1 MAPPGE
7 HPVDDLPG
15 LLALATS
22 LARSAGDLLLEGM
35 ATVPELLAAA
45 VPTKSSVTDMV
56 SEVDRASERL
66 LVDGILAARPD
77 DGILGEEGT
86 DRAGRSGL
94 RWVIDPLDG
103 TTNFLYGLP
112 GFAVSIAVEGPAGT
126 LVGVVLDPVHD
137 ELFAATAGGG
147 ATRNGIPVHCTTGAD
162 LGTALIGTGFG
173 YRADVR
179 AGQAEVLRT
188 VLPAVR
194 DIRRLGA
201 AAVDLCAVACGRLD
215 GYYEQGLAPWDL
227 AAGALVAVEAGATVT
242 GVAGGPAGR
251 DLTIAAGP
259 GIAAGLRALLV
270 AAGQA
275 GA

>member
-1 MAPPGE
+1 MGE
-7 HPVDDLPG
+7 PDLDE
-15 LLALATS
+15 LRALAAS
-22 LARSAGDLLLEGM
+22 LARSAGDLLLDGM
-35 ATVPELLAAA
+35 ASVPALLAAE
-45 VPTKSSVTDMV
+45 VGTKSSVTDMV
-56 SEVDRASERL
+56 SDVDRASERL
-66 LVDGILAARPD
+66 LVDGILAARPQ

-86 DRAGRSGL
+86 DREGRSGV

-103 TTNFLYGLP
+103 TTNYLYGLP
-112 GFAVSIAVEGPAGT
+112 GFAVSVAVEHAGRT
-126 LVGVVLDPVHD
+126 VVGVVLDPVHD
-137 ELFAATAGGG
+137 ELFAATVGRG
-147 ATRNGIPVHCTTGAD
+147 ATRNGTPVHCTTGTD

-179 AGQAEVLRT
+179 AAQAEVLRT

-215 GYYEQGLAPWDL
+215 GYYERGLAPWDL
-227 AAGALVAVEAGATVT
+227 AAGALVATEAGAVL
-242 GVAGGPAGR
+242 GGPDGGPAGH

-259 GIAAGLRALLV
+259 GIAEGLRALL
-270 AAGQA
+270 AEAGQP